1 MITKEQIS
9 KHVEKI
15 REILDDKDAAD
26 ITIIDM
32 EKTALMVDF
41 FIIVTGNS
49 DTHMAALRDYVIQ
62 YLKEQDLPIVNYDK
76 GKGYDWMTIDAG
88 SILVHIFSNEGREFY
103 DLEGLWAE
111 AERIQ

>member
-1 MITKEQIS
+1 MTTKEDIL
-9 KHVEKI
+9 KHVENL
-15 REILDDKDAAD
+15 REILDEKDADD
-26 ITIIDM
+26 IKIIDM

-62 YLKEQDLPIVNYDK
+62 YLKEHDLSIFNYDK

-88 SILVHIFSNEGREFY
+88 SILVHIFSEEGREFY

>member
-1 MITKEQIS
+1 MITKDQIR
-9 KHVEKI
+9 KHVEAIKNL
-15 REILDDKDAAD
+15 LDDKDANN

-62 YLKEQDLPIVNYDK
+62 YLKEQELPIVNYDK
-76 GKGYDWMTIDAG
+76 GKRYDWMTIDAG
-88 SILVHIFSNEGREFY
+88 SILVHIFSEKAREFY

-111 AERIQ
+111 EERIQ

>member
-1 MITKEQIS
+1 MITKEMIA

-15 REILDDKDAAD
+15 REILDNKDAAD

-32 EKTALMVDF
+32 SKTALMVDF

-62 YLKEQDLPIVNYDK
+62 YLKEQKLPIINYDK
-76 GKGYDWMTIDAG
+76 GKGYDWIAIDAG
-88 SILVHIFSNEGREFY
+88 SILIHIFSEEGREFY
-103 DLEGLWAE
+103 DLEGLWVE
-111 AERIQ
+111 AERIN